1 MENERLK
8 KLEEKVKKLELIHNL
23 TILLNKIEEFQ
34 EFFELILDRCIELT
48 GADAGSI
55 MFKSKESDELEFL
68 SYRGF
73 SKEKIEKTK
82 IKIGEGITGTVFKE
96 GVPRIVNDVGLNPFY
111 IPLSEDIKSEVV
123 VPISIEN
130 KIVGVLSL
138 DSKKNNFFT
147 EDDLEFLITITNLAS
162 LILSKRDL
170 NFRLERKIKLKDLLI
185 ELITSLEKTFE
196 LENIFDFIMKK
207 LSENFGIIRGML
219 VTFENKE
226 LNVLSVLRAF
236 NISEAERQR
245 GIYKIG
251 EGIIGKVA
259 KFGLPISIK
268 NIHKEKEFLNRM
280 QIRRDKNIPVSFIAV
295 PIKIEGIVVGVFAV
309 EKRFEDEQTLKEDE
323 EILIILSNFVG
334 GKIKNIS
341 NLIKEKENLVEENIQ
356 LKHELSK
363 NYCFKNIIGKNKKM
377 IEIYKLIESIADS
390 MASVLIL
397 GESGTGKELVARA
410 IHYASSRRDGP
421 FVSINCASIPET
433 LLESELFGYKKG
445 AFTGAINDKKGK
457 FLLAS
462 GGTLFL
468 DEIGDMPL
476 YLQAKILRALQEKEI
491 EPIGS
496 ETKIKIDIRL
506 ISATNKPIDLWV
518 KEGKFR
524 EDLYYRIN
532 VIEIKLPPLKERK
545 DDIPLLVK
553 HFIQKYSEINK
564 RNVKRISEE
573 ALLMLTNYE
582 WPGNVRE
589 LENVIER
596 AVLLCTGDTIDV
608 KDLPPY
614 LQPKEEIPELY
625 ISKWIEKVINNPS
638 MERKVYDFIIG
649 NIEKE
654 VISKALLKFN
664 RNQLQTSDFLGI
676 NRNTLRSKIEKYS
689 L

>member
-1 MENERLK
+1 
-8 KLEEKVKKLELIHNL
+8 
-23 TILLNKIEEFQ
+23 
-34 EFFELILDRCIELT
+34 
-48 GADAGSI
+48 
-55 MFKSKESDELEFL
+55 
-68 SYRGF
+68 
-73 SKEKIEKTK
+73 
-82 IKIGEGITGTVFKE
+82 
-96 GVPRIVNDVGLNPFY
+96 
-111 IPLSEDIKSEVV
+111 
-123 VPISIEN
+123 
-130 KIVGVLSL
+130 
-138 DSKKNNFFT
+138 
-147 EDDLEFLITITNLAS
+147 
-162 LILSKRDL
+162 
-170 NFRLERKIKLKDLLI
+170 
-185 ELITSLEKTFE
+185 
-196 LENIFDFIMKK
+196 
-207 LSENFGIIRGML
+207 
-219 VTFENKE
+219 
-226 LNVLSVLRAF
+226 
-236 NISEAERQR
+236 
-245 GIYKIG
+245 
-251 EGIIGKVA
+251 
-259 KFGLPISIK
+259 
-268 NIHKEKEFLNRM
+268 
-280 QIRRDKNIPVSFIAV
+280 
-295 PIKIEGIVVGVFAV
+295 
-309 EKRFEDEQTLKEDE
+309 
-323 EILIILSNFVG
+323 
-334 GKIKNIS
+334 
-341 NLIKEKENLVEENIQ
+341 
-356 LKHELSK
+356 
-363 NYCFKNIIGKNKKM
+363 M

-638 MERKVYDFIIG
+638 MEGKVYDFIIG